1 MTASVRCLP
10 MPGRSRVYTL
20 LAISV
25 AVALAG
31 FWAPARSAH
40 AQVNV
45 SIDPAMTKGA
55 RDARITIYEFSDYE

>member
-1 MTASVRCLP
+1 

-25 AVALAG
+25 AVALAAS
-31 FWAPARSAH
+31 WAPARSVH
-40 AQVNV
+40 AQFNV

-55 RDARITIYEFSDYE
+55 PDARITIYEFSDYE